1 VSSLLQMST
10 SYEEDNR
17 SASENNQDASEAM
30 ARSGIGLTWAYT
42 NRRIFVGPSGL
53 IQPMG
58 GS

>member
-1 VSSLLQMST
+1 MST